1 MEQIH
6 DLASRNKDF
15 VEPFRWT
22 RNLMAKR
29 LFCLVLALMC
39 LGLPVRAGFVP
50 HASLNQIADKSDV
63 LVAGEVL
70 EVQPVKA
77 VPNSSITA
85 VNTKA
90 TVRVL
95 RAYPA
100 EAITSPTIE
109 VEYRTFGPQW
119 QKDAQGRL
127 FTTDMSFSA
136 SPSLRVGQ
144 RVVLPLN
151 KPAVAGKAWPFSIA
165 AGLDLL
171 VPVALRAPGFE
182 ATTSRLDFLENEL
195 AGALAQGDA
204 RELRPAID
212 YLFNVELYSYGAAG
226 KALPDAIYRRAAA
239 RIGEDEGRWLDIAVA
254 ALQNI
259 SRTTPRS
266 SIAQMRVGTKGQRPN
281 KYWPLL
287 TQALGHLH
295 APSSTRFDQEKLIAA
310 LIAAKADVM
319 LAENYSTNPQVL
331 RYFGNG
337 LAQGQPESLR
347 RIMALLDNPA
357 RTVSWHPLILAALTG
372 ARRALAEKRPFAKTP
387 FYEAVTLIRK
397 YGDAGDWQ
405 FYRSELRRAQHS
417 DFKRF
422 AALYGP
428 VRAKRPAPGTFAR
441 FRRPA
446 LRSPDKV
453 ASART

>member
-6 DLASRNKDF
+6 DLAGRNKDF

-22 RNLMAKR
+22 RNLMTKR

-39 LGLPVRAGFVP
+39 LGLPVRAGYVP

-77 VPNSSITA
+77 VPNSSLKA
-85 VNTKA
+85 ANTKA

-100 EAITSPTIE
+100 EAITSPTIQ

-151 KPAVAGKAWPFSIA
+151 KPAASGAWPFSIA
-165 AGLDLL
+165 EGLDLL
-171 VPVALRAPGFE
+171 VPIALRAPSFG
-182 ATTSRLDFLENEL
+182 AATSRLDFLKNEL
-195 AGALAQGDA
+195 AGALSSGGAK
-204 RELRPAID
+204 ELRAAVD
-212 YLFNVELYSYGAAG
+212 YLFNVEFYSYGAAG

-254 ALQNI
+254 SLQNI
-259 SRTTPRS
+259 SRTTPRRGV
-266 SIAQMRVGTKGQRPN
+266 AQMRVGAKGQRPN

-287 TQALGHLH
+287 TQALRHLH

-357 RTVSWHPLILAALTG
+357 RAVSSHPLILVALTG

-405 FYRSELRRAQHS
+405 FYMSELRRAQHTDS
-417 DFKRF
+417 KRF

-428 VRAKRPAPGTFAR
+428 VRAMRPAPGTFAR

-453 ASART
+453 AAARA

>member
-1 MEQIH
+1 M
-6 DLASRNKDF
+6 
-15 VEPFRWT
+15 T
-22 RNLMAKR
+22 KR
-29 LFCLVLALMC
+29 FFCLVLTLMC

-77 VPNSSITA
+77 VPNSSLKA
-85 VNTKA
+85 ANTKA

-100 EAITSPTIE
+100 EAITSPTIQ

-127 FTTDMSFSA
+127 FTTDMSFTA

-151 KPAVAGKAWPFSIA
+151 KPAVAAEAWPFSIA
-165 AGLDLL
+165 EGLDLL
-171 VPVALRAPGFE
+171 VPIALRAPGFE
-182 ATTSRLDFLENEL
+182 AATSRLDFLENEL

-204 RELRPAID
+204 RELRAAVD
-212 YLFNVELYSYGAAG
+212 YLFNVEFYSYGAAG

-239 RIGEDEGRWLDIAVA
+239 RIGDDEGRWLDIAVSS
-254 ALQNI
+254 LQNI
-259 SRTTPRS
+259 SRTTPRG
-266 SIAQMRVGTKGQRPN
+266 SIAQFRVATKGQRPN

-287 TQALGHLH
+287 TQALRHLH

-357 RTVSWHPLILAALTG
+357 RAVSSHPLILAALTG

-405 FYRSELRRAQHS
+405 FYMSELRRAQHTDS
-417 DFKRF
+417 KRF

-428 VRAKRPAPGTFAR
+428 VRAMRPATGTFAR

-453 ASART
+453 ASARA